1 MTEDDYQDL
10 LDQLARKLAEAVELT
25 AQVLNEKARRDMG
38 VGSVTPLFPG
48 PGEGGNSA

>member
-1 MTEDDYQDL
+1 MTDDDYQAL
-10 LDQLARKLAEAVELT
+10 LDRLAALLAEGVELT

-38 VGSVTPLFPG
+38 VGTVTPLFPG